1 MLKSKSI
8 IAIFS
13 LLLFSAITMAQ
24 GSIVYLNPSTGSDT
38 NNGSLLSPYKTF
50 EKALSVSIGEAE
62 IYVTGSPISLSDG
75 SVVDGILSGA
85 TTLTV
90 RPNDG
95 YSGSLFAV
103 ASNASVIMK
112 NITLAGNGLT
122 NQTVLMLSAGSSLS
136 IEGDFFVKLMGNISL
151 TLTTNPIEFTI
162 APSVST
168 TYNIQTVYG
177 VFPDNNGRPL
187 IDESNLNDD
196 CLSYFL
202 NSSYKCNFL

>member
-75 SVVDGILSGA
+75 SVVDG
-85 TTLTV
+85 
-90 RPNDG
+90 
-95 YSGSLFAV
+95 YC
-103 ASNASVIMK
+103 
-112 NITLAGNGLT
+112 
-122 NQTVLMLSAGSSLS
+122 Q
-136 IEGDFFVKLMGNISL
+136 E
-151 TLTTNPIEFTI
+151 
-162 APSVST
+162 
-168 TYNIQTVYG
+168 QQH
-177 VFPDNNGRPL
+177 
-187 IDESNLNDD
+187 
-196 CLSYFL
+196 
-202 NSSYKCNFL
+202 